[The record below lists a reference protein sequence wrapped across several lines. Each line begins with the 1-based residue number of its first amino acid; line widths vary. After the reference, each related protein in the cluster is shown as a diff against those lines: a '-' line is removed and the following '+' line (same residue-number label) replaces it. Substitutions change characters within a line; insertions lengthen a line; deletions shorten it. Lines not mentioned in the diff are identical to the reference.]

1 MHAQT
6 LKVGFLPL
14 LGRAMLARIYRHAST
29 DPNAIL
35 LVALEGE
42 LVRGFVL
49 GAVMPRAFYFRFAV
63 RHCVTVGWR
72 LVTQPLTI
80 FRALSIA
87 RYATSVSQGIQA
99 ELLSI
104 AVDPA
109 YSRQGI
115 GAALLTAF
123 RIRLAAQDISMF
135 RVTASDTQKQA
146 IAFYRKHGGE
156 IIARVTLGGL
166 PSSVFSMQVRFA
178 RYHDPLQDRH
188 DC

>member
-6 LKVGFLPL
+6 LKAGFLPL
-14 LGRAMLARIYRHAST
+14 LGRAILARIYRHAST

-35 LVALEGE
+35 LVALEGDV
-42 LVRGFVL
+42 VRGFVL
-49 GAVMPRAFYFRFAV
+49 GAVAPRAFYFRFSV
-63 RHCVTVGWR
+63 RHCMTVGWH

-87 RYATSVSQGIQA
+87 RYASLSQGIKA

-123 RIRLAAQDISMF
+123 RIRLAAQDIAMF

-166 PSSVFSMQVRFA
+166 PSSVFSMHA
-178 RYHDPLQDRH
+178 
-188 DC
+188 